1 MNKKELRNM
10 KLLEAT
16 DELIKLAK
24 EDVPVRDEGYYT
36 EQLIYQRGLYL
47 RAEVEN
53 NILKVA
59 FYLAEYLSMDCR
71 KPVYTLYI
79 DKKNDVFKGYDYRTK
94 KWSDSM
100 LDKTIFSKW
109 LYQEN
114 SYMKEADTALI
125 QKYLESEYDDAFYA
139 LYVYQR
145 EQRHRRLGMKYEKI
159 LTSWDQCM
167 DRLPKIPKDWL
178 RWQKK
183 VGITQNFI
191 FYHYSRRKDQT
202 GYCSWCESEVPISH
216 PHHNAVGHCPKCRHQ
231 IQYKALGRAKNI
243 ETPKETA
250 YLLQTCGDNVFVLRE
265 FQLQMLIVSSSY
277 KKPVYSFFERRRILY
292 DEKLNTKE
300 YYFGRHHWTKESRWI
315 QGKLQVPL
323 YPGYGG
329 YMTYEKYNMGN
340 IYGKSLYG
348 IKNKTFRRTGFYEY
362 AKVKR
367 FLDPVSFFEMVR
379 ERPYLE
385 RLIKAGLYHLAED
398 IMDNK
403 AQIYCEDSGE
413 LGKALGIDRFRLKR
427 LRTNN
432 GGEIFLQWLLLEKVQ
447 NKLICDDVISW
458 MCLEKLKPAD
468 LMFIM
473 DRMAPL
479 QIKNYLEKQAAESG
493 ESVKNLIKTWKD
505 YLNMAI
511 RVGVNVQDSVI
522 YRARKLMQRHNE
534 MIKEIEAKDLI
545 LRAGELEKKYPGLN
559 RICRDLKKY
568 EYADKEYQII
578 VPEKVDDILYEAKL
592 MHHCVNNTETY
603 YERMSQ
609 QESYILFLR
618 KAEQP
623 TEAYYTLEVEPDGTI
638 RQTRT
643 FYNQQ
648 NEDIE
653 LARDFLV
660 KWQKQLKKKLAKEDY
675 KLAVKSQ
682 SLRKKEIEELRSKGI
697 RVNGVGYCN
706 KLLAEILEEDLMEAG
721 NRELE
726 EQAA

>member
-1 MNKKELRNM
+1 
-10 KLLEAT
+10 
-16 DELIKLAK
+16 
-24 EDVPVRDEGYYT
+24 
-36 EQLIYQRGLYL
+36 
-47 RAEVEN
+47 
-53 NILKVA
+53 
-59 FYLAEYLSMDCR
+59 
-71 KPVYTLYI
+71 
-79 DKKNDVFKGYDYRTK
+79 
-94 KWSDSM
+94 
-100 LDKTIFSKW
+100 
-109 LYQEN
+109 
-114 SYMKEADTALI
+114 MKEADTALI

-167 DRLPKIPKDWL
+167 DRLPEVPKDWL

-183 VGITQNFI
+183 VGLTQNFI

-231 IQYKALGRAKNI
+231 IQYKALGRAKSI
-243 ETPKETA
+243 KTKKETA
-250 YLLQTCGDNVFVLRE
+250 YLLQTCGNNVFVLRE

-292 DEKLNTKE
+292 DEKLNTEE
-300 YYFGRHHWTKESRWI
+300 YYFGRHHWTKENRWI

-348 IKNKTFRRTGFYEY
+348 IKNRTFRKTGFHEY

-398 IMDNK
+398 IIDNK
-403 AQIYCEDSGE
+403 AQIYCKDSGN

-432 GGEIFLQWLLLEKVQ
+432 GGEIFLQWLLLEKTQ

-568 EYADKEYQII
+568 EYADKEYRIV

-592 MHHCVNNTETY
+592 MHHCINNTETY

-618 KAEQP
+618 TAEQP

-682 SLRKKEIEELRSKGI
+682 SLRKKEIDELRSKGV

-721 NRELE
+721 NQELE

>member
-1 MNKKELRNM
+1 MLQVWN
-10 KLLEAT
+10 
-16 DELIKLAK
+16 D
-24 EDVPVRDEGYYT
+24 
-36 EQLIYQRGLYL
+36 
-47 RAEVEN
+47 
-53 NILKVA
+53 
-59 FYLAEYLSMDCR
+59 YLSMA
-71 KPVYTLYI
+71 K
-79 DKKNDVFKGYDYRTK
+79 
-94 KWSDSM
+94 
-100 LDKTIFSKW
+100 
-109 LYQEN
+109 
-114 SYMKEADTALI
+114 
-125 QKYLESEYDDAFYA
+125 
-139 LYVYQR
+139 
-145 EQRHRRLGMKYEKI
+145 RLGMDIHDSIIYRTRDLQLRHKEAVLKIEEMKRGIRRRELEEKYVGFQKHLIDLKEKYEFSDGEYQVI
-159 LTSWDQCM
+159 A
-167 DRLPKIPKDWL
+167 PK
-178 RWQKK
+178 
-183 VGITQNFI
+183 
-191 FYHYSRRKDQT
+191 S
-202 GYCSWCESEVPISH
+202 
-216 PHHNAVGHCPKCRHQ
+216 
-231 IQYKALGRAKNI
+231 
-243 ETPKETA
+243 
-250 YLLQTCGDNVFVLRE
+250 
-265 FQLQMLIVSSSY
+265 
-277 KKPVYSFFERRRILY
+277 
-292 DEKLNTKE
+292 
-300 YYFGRHHWTKESRWI
+300 
-315 QGKLQVPL
+315 
-323 YPGYGG
+323 
-329 YMTYEKYNMGN
+329 
-340 IYGKSLYG
+340 
-348 IKNKTFRRTGFYEY
+348 
-362 AKVKR
+362 
-367 FLDPVSFFEMVR
+367 
-379 ERPYLE
+379 
-385 RLIKAGLYHLAED
+385 
-398 IMDNK
+398 
-403 AQIYCEDSGE
+403 
-413 LGKALGIDRFRLKR
+413 ID
-427 LRTNN
+427 
-432 GGEIFLQWLLLEKVQ
+432 
-447 NKLICDDVISW
+447 D
-458 MCLEKLKPAD
+458 
-468 LMFIM
+468 MFIM

-568 EYADKEYQII
+568 EYADKEYRIV

-682 SLRKKEIEELRSKGI
+682 SLRKKEIEELRSKGV

>member
-1 MNKKELRNM
+1 
-10 KLLEAT
+10 
-16 DELIKLAK
+16 
-24 EDVPVRDEGYYT
+24 
-36 EQLIYQRGLYL
+36 
-47 RAEVEN
+47 
-53 NILKVA
+53 
-59 FYLAEYLSMDCR
+59 
-71 KPVYTLYI
+71 
-79 DKKNDVFKGYDYRTK
+79 
-94 KWSDSM
+94 
-100 LDKTIFSKW
+100 
-109 LYQEN
+109 
-114 SYMKEADTALI
+114 
-125 QKYLESEYDDAFYA
+125 
-139 LYVYQR
+139 
-145 EQRHRRLGMKYEKI
+145 
-159 LTSWDQCM
+159 
-167 DRLPKIPKDWL
+167 
-178 RWQKK
+178 
-183 VGITQNFI
+183 
-191 FYHYSRRKDQT
+191 
-202 GYCSWCESEVPISH
+202 
-216 PHHNAVGHCPKCRHQ
+216 
-231 IQYKALGRAKNI
+231 
-243 ETPKETA
+243 
-250 YLLQTCGDNVFVLRE
+250 
-265 FQLQMLIVSSSY
+265 
-277 KKPVYSFFERRRILY
+277 
-292 DEKLNTKE
+292 
-300 YYFGRHHWTKESRWI
+300 
-315 QGKLQVPL
+315 
-323 YPGYGG
+323 
-329 YMTYEKYNMGN
+329 
-340 IYGKSLYG
+340 
-348 IKNKTFRRTGFYEY
+348 
-362 AKVKR
+362 
-367 FLDPVSFFEMVR
+367 
-379 ERPYLE
+379 
-385 RLIKAGLYHLAED
+385 
-398 IMDNK
+398 
-403 AQIYCEDSGE
+403 
-413 LGKALGIDRFRLKR
+413 
-427 LRTNN
+427 
-432 GGEIFLQWLLLEKVQ
+432 
-447 NKLICDDVISW
+447 

-568 EYADKEYQII
+568 EYADKEYQIV

>member
-59 FYLAEYLSMDCR
+59 FYPAEYLSMDCR

-250 YLLQTCGDNVFVLRE
+250 YLLQTCGNNVFVLRE

-348 IKNKTFRRTGFYEY
+348 IKNRTFRRTGFYEY
-362 AKVKR
+362 AKAKKY
-367 FLDPVSFFEMVR
+367 LDPVSFFEMVK

-403 AQIYCEDSGE
+403 AQIYCKDSGN

-432 GGEIFLQWLLLEKVQ
+432 GGEIFLQWLLLEKIQ

-568 EYADKEYQII
+568 EYADKEYRIV

-653 LARDFLV
+653 LARDFLI

-682 SLRKKEIEELRSKGI
+682 SLRKKEIDELRNKGV

>member
-1 MNKKELRNM
+1 MNKKELHNM

-24 EDVPVRDEGYYT
+24 EDVPVRDKGYYT

-59 FYLAEYLSMDCR
+59 FYLAEYLSMECR

-216 PHHNAVGHCPKCRHQ
+216 PHHNTVGNCPKCRHQ

-243 ETPKETA
+243 ETQKETA
-250 YLLQTCGDNVFVLRE
+250 YLLQTCGNNVFVLRE

-292 DEKLNTKE
+292 DEELNTKE
-300 YYFGRHHWTKESRWI
+300 YYFGRHHWTKENRWI

-323 YPGYGG
+323 YPG
-329 YMTYEKYNMGN
+329 
-340 IYGKSLYG
+340 S
-348 IKNKTFRRTGFYEY
+348 
-362 AKVKR
+362 
-367 FLDPVSFFEMVR
+367 
-379 ERPYLE
+379 
-385 RLIKAGLYHLAED
+385 
-398 IMDNK
+398 
-403 AQIYCEDSGE
+403 
-413 LGKALGIDRFRLKR
+413 
-427 LRTNN
+427 
-432 GGEIFLQWLLLEKVQ
+432 
-447 NKLICDDVISW
+447 
-458 MCLEKLKPAD
+458 
-468 LMFIM
+468 
-473 DRMAPL
+473 
-479 QIKNYLEKQAAESG
+479 
-493 ESVKNLIKTWKD
+493 
-505 YLNMAI
+505 
-511 RVGVNVQDSVI
+511 
-522 YRARKLMQRHNE
+522 
-534 MIKEIEAKDLI
+534 
-545 LRAGELEKKYPGLN
+545 
-559 RICRDLKKY
+559 
-568 EYADKEYQII
+568 
-578 VPEKVDDILYEAKL
+578 
-592 MHHCVNNTETY
+592 
-603 YERMSQ
+603 
-609 QESYILFLR
+609 
-618 KAEQP
+618 
-623 TEAYYTLEVEPDGTI
+623 
-638 RQTRT
+638 
-643 FYNQQ
+643 
-648 NEDIE
+648 
-653 LARDFLV
+653 
-660 KWQKQLKKKLAKEDY
+660 
-675 KLAVKSQ
+675 
-682 SLRKKEIEELRSKGI
+682 
-697 RVNGVGYCN
+697 
-706 KLLAEILEEDLMEAG
+706 
-721 NRELE
+721 
-726 EQAA
+726 